1 MIGNRNWGEWWTQM
15 GWSQPGFFPYFDE
28 YEMPESPEEQLEEVI
43 EGPVLPLRDMVFF
56 PRMVAPL
63 VVGRAPSIEAVEV
76 ALERD
81 EPLIAVA
88 QRDPQVEDV
97 GPEDLYNFGTDII
110 IGRMLRMPDG
120 TVSILAQGHQRVQIL
135 EHIHLEPY
143 IRVRAMPIAEPT
155 ERSRM
160 TEALMRAVLNLFE
173 QVVRLSHNLP
183 EDLYVFALNIREP
196 GWLADIIA
204 QSINLDTAQRQ
215 EILETLDPTTRLQRV
230 NVLLAKELDV
240 LELEDRI
247 HAQVQQEMDRT
258 QREYFLR
265 EQMKA
270 IQTELG
276 EADTFTQEINH
287 LQERIAQASFP
298 PEVRAQAERE
308 LARLASMPPMAPDA
322 GIIRTYLDWLLD
334 LPWSEETEDNLD
346 LKAVAEV
353 LESCH
358 YGLPKA
364 KERILEYI
372 AVKKLAPDKMR
383 SPILCFVGP
392 PGTGKTS
399 LGQSIAKALG
409 RNFVRVS
416 LGGVRDEAEIRGHRR
431 TYIGALPGRIIQT
444 MRRAKTINPVFML
457 DEVDK
462 LGMDFRGDPAAALLE
477 VLDPE
482 QNYAFSDHYLEVP
495 YNLSRVFFITT
506 ANTLDPVPPALR
518 DRMEVIEFPSYVEG
532 EKLEIARRFL
542 IPREIEENGL
552 NGHPITFTDAALR
565 RIIREYTYEGG
576 VRNLEREIAN
586 ICRKAARRLA
596 EGKKPIQRITPA
608 DLPRYLGPPRYLRD
622 EVEQKDEVGLAMGLA
637 WTEAGGDLMPVEVAL
652 MPGKG
657 NLTLTGQLGEVM
669 QESAQAALTYARSRS
684 KDLGLSPDIFEKTD
698 IHIHLPE
705 GAIPKDGPS
714 AGITMATALI
724 SALTHRP
731 VRRQVAMTGEITLRG
746 RVLPVGGLKEK
757 LLAAH
762 RAGVK
767 EVLIPKRNKPDLV
780 EIPRKVL
787 RELKVTLVE
796 RMDEV
801 LEVALL
807 PPLPREESASAE
819 SPSPNRARRPRR
831 PRARKEKEEQTSAP
845 ADHPAARGG
854 TGTKRNVMAH
864 RSSTCPF
871 GHQKSLQ

>member
-1 MIGNRNWGEWWTQM
+1 MNRDWGEWWTQM
-15 GWSQPGFFPYFDE
+15 GWSQPGFFPHFDPYDE
-28 YEMPESPEEQLEEVI
+28 EEVPEEQAEEII
-43 EGPVLPLRDMVFF
+43 EGPLLPLRDMVFF
-56 PRMVAPL
+56 PHMVAPL
-63 VVGRAPSIEAVEV
+63 VVARPVSIEAVEV
-76 ALERD
+76 ALELD

-88 QRDPQVEDV
+88 QRAPQVEEA

-120 TVSILAQGHQRVQIL
+120 TISILAQGRQRVQIL
-135 EHIHLEPY
+135 EYIHLEPY
-143 IRVRAMPIAEPT
+143 IRVRALPVVEPT
-155 ERSRM
+155 ERSQM

-173 QVVRLSHNLP
+173 RVVQLSHNLP
-183 EDLYVFALNIREP
+183 EDLYVFAMNIREP
-196 GWLADIIA
+196 GWLADLIA
-204 QSINLDTAQRQ
+204 QSLNLDTAHRQ
-215 EILETLDPTTRLQRV
+215 EVLETLDPTTRLQRV
-230 NVLLAKELDV
+230 NILLAKELDV
-240 LELEDRI
+240 LELEDKI
-247 HAQVQQEMDRT
+247 HSQVQQEMDRS

-265 EQMKA
+265 EQMRA

-276 EADTFTQEINH
+276 ETDVFTQEINQ
-287 LQERIAQASFP
+287 LRERIAQAPFP

-308 LARLASMPPMAPDA
+308 LARLAAMPPMAPDV
-322 GIIRTYLDWLLD
+322 GIIRTYLDWLLE
-334 LPWSEETEDNLD
+334 LPWTEETEDNLD
-346 LKAVAEV
+346 LNHVAEV

-431 TYIGALPGRIIQT
+431 TYIGALPGRVIQT
-444 MRRAKTINPVFML
+444 MRRARTINPVFML

-482 QNYAFSDHYLEVP
+482 QNFAFSDHYLEVP
-495 YNLSRVFFITT
+495 YNLSKVFFITT

-518 DRMEVIEFPSYVEG
+518 DRMEVIEFPSYVEE

-542 IPREIEENGL
+542 IPRQIEENGL
-552 NGHPITFTDAALR
+552 SRHPLSFTEAVLR

-576 VRNLEREIAN
+576 VRNLEREIAH

-596 EGKKPIQRITPA
+596 EGKKPPTRITPA
-608 DLPRYLGPPRYLRD
+608 DLPRYLGPPRYPRD
-622 EVEQKDEVGLAMGLA
+622 EAEERDEVGLAMGLA

-657 NLTLTGQLGEVM
+657 NLTLTGHLGEVM
-669 QESAQAALTYARSRS
+669 QESAQAALSYARSRS
-684 KDLGLSPDIFEKTD
+684 KDMGVNPETFEKTD

-731 VRRQVAMTGEITLRG
+731 VRRKVAMTGEITLRG
-746 RVLPVGGLKEK
+746 RVLPVGGIKEK
-757 LLAAH
+757 ILAAH
-762 RAGVK
+762 RAGMQ
-767 EVLIPKRNKPDLV
+767 EVIIPRRNQPDLV
-780 EIPRKVL
+780 EIPRKVM
-787 RELKVTLVE
+787 RELNIRMVE

-807 PPLPREESASAE
+807 SLQSEKESTQPPPK
-819 SPSPNRARRPRR
+819 ARRPRR
-831 PRARKEKEEQTSAP
+831 SRARPDKGATATPE
-845 ADHPAARGG
+845 HPSVPPSSTAARSRGANASARGG
-854 TGTKRNVMAH
+854 SDR
-864 RSSTCPF
+864 R
-871 GHQKSLQ
+871 GHL